1 MNKKNEL
8 ARFFKHTILRKGE
21 TITKINDVE
30 FSPNVRLGIVA
41 MVKKLPKKKDYVDDI
56 LHMKANGMSFKNIA
70 KTLNISPSYVSKLFK
85 EATKD
90 L

>member
-1 MNKKNEL
+1 MKNEL

-21 TITKINDVE
+21 SIRDLHDVQ
-30 FSPNVRLGIVA
+30 FSPNVRFGIVTL
-41 MVKKLPKKKDYVDDI
+41 VKKLPKKKDYADDI

-70 KTLNISPSYVSKLFK
+70 KILDMDPSYVSKIFK
-85 EATKD
+85 DRTKG